1 MMHFNLQTFGPN
13 VLANIWKFLIKLF
26 QKVNVAE
33 KYLLQRG
40 VDRSDYWWRDGAV
53 IYSYINKLY

>member
-13 VLANIWKFLIKLF
+13 VLANIWQFLIKLF

-40 VDRSDYWWRDGAV
+40 VDRSDY
-53 IYSYINKLY
+53 